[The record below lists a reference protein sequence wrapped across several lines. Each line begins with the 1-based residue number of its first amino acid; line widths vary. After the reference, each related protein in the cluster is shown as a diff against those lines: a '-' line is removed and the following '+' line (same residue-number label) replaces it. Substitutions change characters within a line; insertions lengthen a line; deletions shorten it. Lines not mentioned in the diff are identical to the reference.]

1 MSEDIS
7 KTIKELEDKKKAI
20 TQAYVEGKISYSEYI
35 RYTTEID
42 NLIRRLRK
50 S

>member
-1 MSEDIS
+1 MSRDI
-7 KTIKELEDKKKAI
+7 KETVKELEDRKRAI
-20 TQAYVEGKISYSEYI
+20 TEAYINNKISYSEYI

-42 NLIRRLRK
+42 NLIRRLRG

>member
-1 MSEDIS
+1 MSEDIG
-7 KTIKELEDKKKAI
+7 KTVKELEDRKRAI
-20 TQAYVEGKISYSEYI
+20 TEAYINNKISYSEYI